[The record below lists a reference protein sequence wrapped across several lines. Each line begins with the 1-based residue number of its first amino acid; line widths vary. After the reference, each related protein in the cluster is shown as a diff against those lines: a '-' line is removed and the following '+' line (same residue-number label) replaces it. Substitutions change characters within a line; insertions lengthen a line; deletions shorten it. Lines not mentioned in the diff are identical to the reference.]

1 MASGNRER
9 ALIWSQLWVWGLTLQ
24 DNQSMEMLA
33 GELFKTASLMAL
45 EASFQSHISTAIC
58 IACGKSS
65 SSFGMVAYSQAR
77 CVFKITVKLL
87 RIFLKTSKMT
97 SSFKNN
103 AAFVGLVR
111 LKEKEQTGHQGTGI
125 CMSRWLGASNSVYYF
140 QSKLPQLHNVEETA
154 CTPRS
159 SKRSLQ

>member
-1 MASGNRER
+1 MASGNREH

-33 GELFKTASLMAL
+33 TELFKTASLMAL

-58 IACGKSS
+58 RARGKVS

-87 RIFLKTSKMT
+87 HIFLKTSKMT

-103 AAFVGLVR
+103 TAFVGPVR
-111 LKEKEQTGHQGTGI
+111 LKEKEQTGH
-125 CMSRWLGASNSVYYF
+125 WELGSVCLGDWGPATKLPLTQCGRNSVP
-140 QSKLPQLHNVEETA
+140 SEVL
-154 CTPRS
+154 
-159 SKRSLQ
+159 